1 MMAVSLLLSA
11 AVGLLDPRLPVAGLS
26 LRSAPRAATPLMV
39 EDDRERRTGRRIG
52 GWIPRQPP
60 NAKDS
65 GTPTAR
71 LLGTGVAL
79 LVLRGLLF
87 GGGGDASFVYSV
99 STYSETTVLRATDG
113 RDGPR
118 YETKSQSSFSTN
130 VPGLAERLAEQQS
143 KQQGTLP
150 YVERF
155 PTLDLFP

>member
-1 MMAVSLLLSA
+1 MLSA

-52 GWIPRQPP
+52 GWMPRQPP

-65 GTPTAR
+65 GAPTAR

-99 STYSETTVLRATDG
+99 STYSETTVANDG
-113 RDGPR
+113 SDGPR
-118 YETKSQSSFSTN
+118 YETKSQSFFSTN

-143 KQQGTLP
+143 NQQGTLP

-155 PTLDLFP
+155 PTLDIFP